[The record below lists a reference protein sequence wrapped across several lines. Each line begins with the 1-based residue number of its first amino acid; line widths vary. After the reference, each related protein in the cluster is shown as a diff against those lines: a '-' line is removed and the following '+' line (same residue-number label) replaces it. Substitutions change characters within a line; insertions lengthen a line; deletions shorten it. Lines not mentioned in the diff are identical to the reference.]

1 MAPMPGFSQT
11 DGGGEGESTEST
23 SDGETAGESGE
34 SSAKSK
40 PSGPTP
46 ELFLLPTAAV
56 GDITSIVPERI
67 GEMLRD
73 RVSSNGKVDL
83 QPSFEQMQKSAS
95 SGGGGVNAAIAEAR
109 KKYTSGI
116 GLLEAGNHEKASD
129 ALQKAVDQMKE
140 NIGDLKNF
148 DILSDALAKL
158 ARAYFEAGYDF
169 DARKRMKEY
178 AHLKPETSLD
188 PKKYPKEL
196 RDIYQREAK
205 KVDKGGTGTLK
216 ISSNVEGAEVF
227 IDGKKKGETPVDV
240 TDVGFGYHYLVVKS
254 PSGGTWSQQLQ
265 VRARGATQ
273 KYNVELGSAAQ
284 AARAKEK
291 EAADSE
297 MPAFYTEL
305 QSSIGDGSFGTDLQP
320 YLEELTK
327 RTGADYI
334 AWVVMVKG
342 ETSYEAAPFVYRVED
357 GLFVQ
362 AESVS
367 FNYELSNLMVGVND
381 LSTELIETVE
391 TMPEEK
397 AITSVSLGEQEEE
410 EEKVAAAGATGT
422 KETSESSSTQSSEGS
437 TAEGSETSDSKSVKP
452 PPPVS
457 SKKDDD
463 SKGNAMTYVGI
474 GGAAL
479 LVGGLVA
486 GGAVLL
492 SGDKGST
499 PPGFTAE
506 VTW

>member
-1 MAPMPGFSQT
+1 V
-11 DGGGEGESTEST
+11 GG
-23 SDGETAGESGE
+23 
-34 SSAKSK
+34 
-40 PSGPTP
+40 
-46 ELFLLPTAAV
+46 
-56 GDITSIVPERI
+56 
-67 GEMLRD
+67 
-73 RVSSNGKVDL
+73 
-83 QPSFEQMQKSAS
+83 
-95 SGGGGVNAAIAEAR
+95 GGGGVNAAIAAAR

-116 GLLEAGNHEKASD
+116 GLLEAGNHEKAAD

-148 DILSDALAKL
+148 DILSDALSKL

-169 DARKRMKEY
+169 DARKRMKEF

-216 ISSNVEGAEVF
+216 ITSNVEGAEVF
-227 IDGKKKGETPVDV
+227 IDGKKKGATPVDV

-273 KYNVELGSAAQ
+273 EYKVELGSAAQ
-284 AARAKEK
+284 EARAKK
-291 EAADSE
+291 EEASQGE

-305 QSSIGDGSFGTDLQP
+305 QSAIGDGNFGRDLHP

-327 RTGADYI
+327 RTGANYI
-334 AWVVMVKG
+334 AWVVMIKG
-342 ETSYEAAPFVYRVED
+342 DTSYQATPFVYRVED
-357 GLFVQ
+357 GLMVQ
-362 AESVS
+362 AEQVS

-381 LSTELIETVE
+381 LSTHLIETVE

-397 AITSVSLGEQEEE
+397 AVTSVSLGKEEE
-410 EEKVAAAGATGT
+410 SEQKAVAAAGSEETSGQTTEGT
-422 KETSESSSTQSSEGS
+422 KQTEGGASEGS
-437 TAEGSETSDSKSVKP
+437 DSESVKP
-452 PPPVS
+452 PPAVS
-457 SKKDDD
+457 SQKEDDD
-463 SKGNAMTYVGI
+463 SKGNALTYVGI

-492 SGDKGST
+492 SGDNGST